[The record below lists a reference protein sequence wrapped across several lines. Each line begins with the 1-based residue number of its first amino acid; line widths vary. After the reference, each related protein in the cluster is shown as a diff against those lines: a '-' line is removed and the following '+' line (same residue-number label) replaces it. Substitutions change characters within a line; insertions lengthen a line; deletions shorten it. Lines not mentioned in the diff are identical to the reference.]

1 MQVNLL
7 TRQKQTQRLREEN
20 KLMGTYGYQGKGID
34 SKFRID
40 MYTLLSMSNLRPL
53 PQDCKVLTTEPPGKS
68 PATICK
74 TDNQQGP
81 TVQHREQGSI
91 FCNNLTRKII

>member
-40 MYTLLSMSNLRPL
+40 MYTLLSMSNLCPL
-53 PQDCKVLTTEPPGKS
+53 Q
-68 PATICK
+68 
-74 TDNQQGP
+74 
-81 TVQHREQGSI
+81 
-91 FCNNLTRKII
+91 

>member
-1 MQVNLL
+1 MQNLKKKKKMQVNLL

-53 PQDCKVLTTEPPGKS
+53 P
-68 PATICK
+68 
-74 TDNQQGP
+74 
-81 TVQHREQGSI
+81 
-91 FCNNLTRKII
+91 

>member
-1 MQVNLL
+1 MKYIRQRQIYDIAYMQNLKKKKMQVNLL

-40 MYTLLSMSNLRPL
+40 MYTLLSVSNLRPL
-53 PQDCKVLTTEPPGKS
+53 Q
-68 PATICK
+68 
-74 TDNQQGP
+74 
-81 TVQHREQGSI
+81 
-91 FCNNLTRKII
+91 